1 MVFDDANTRALREE
15 LPAQFLTDHDFDV
28 TEIAWQDYF
37 QKQHLPAVTELT
49 TAYARSPAAQR
60 KRAERPAPAL
70 KSDPAAL
77 AVFDLDGTVIAT
89 NIVRQYF
96 AVVRAT
102 RPRRAWPAEIGGLL
116 AALPG

>member
-1 MVFDDANTRALREE
+1 MGCDYAIIRARREE
-15 LPAQFLTDHDFDV
+15 LPAQFLTDHNFDV

-49 TAYARSPAAQR
+49 KAYSRSRAAQR

-89 NIVRQYF
+89 NIVQQYF

-102 RPRRAWPAEIGGLL
+102 RPRQIGRAHV
-116 AALPG
+116 